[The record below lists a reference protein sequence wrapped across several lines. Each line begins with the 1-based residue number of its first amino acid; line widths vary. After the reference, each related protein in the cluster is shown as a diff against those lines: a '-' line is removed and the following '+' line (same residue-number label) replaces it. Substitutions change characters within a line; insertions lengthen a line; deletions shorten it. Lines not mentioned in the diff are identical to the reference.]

1 MYKPVMLF
9 LFIAILMVLPA
20 AYAEQALQVS
30 NEPVEITAD
39 RLEANEALHSIVFI
53 GNAEARQGDVT
64 IYADRLT
71 IFYQDKQNE
80 IERVMAQGNVRIVQF
95 DRIATGEKAEFFRN
109 EGRIVLSGQPRV
121 SEGNSF
127 VEGQMITLF
136 LNDKRS
142 VVSGG
147 DEGRVNAVFQPKTES
162 KP

>member
-20 AYAEQALQVS
+20 AYAEQALQFS

-71 IFYQDKQNE
+71 IFYQ
-80 IERVMAQGNVRIVQF
+80 
-95 DRIATGEKAEFFRN
+95 
-109 EGRIVLSGQPRV
+109 
-121 SEGNSF
+121 
-127 VEGQMITLF
+127 
-136 LNDKRS
+136 
-142 VVSGG
+142 
-147 DEGRVNAVFQPKTES
+147 
-162 KP
+162 